1 MKYYP
6 IPWIA
11 LGLSIMVTTI
21 VWFTVLDL
29 ERQTQEVEFRSLTQ
43 KITSQILDQLQR
55 HEQLLLGF
63 KGLFNASIEVE
74 PEEFRRFFTIQKIIE
89 RFPDSQGIGF
99 IEYVNGEDEKNRLK
113 SKMGNYGLNFTVYP
127 EGEREKYFPVVFL
140 EPLDVRNKRAIG
152 YDVYT
157 QETRRHAVD
166 QAIKSG
172 QTTLTNKIILVQE
185 IDENT
190 QNGFLMLLPIYQNIE
205 NDKNQELRGLIYSVF
220 RMDDFIEG
228 TLDKEIFDH
237 INIRIYDGPRE
248 LSNLFF
254 ESSYADPLN
263 FTSFTDSSF
272 IEFGGKFW
280 TLEFHGILPAK
291 SNIQDKWMIIPVIG
305 YIMSFLL
312 FFTFLLFTKNIH
324 LTNLI
329 LKQEKIRTIG
339 ELASRFSHD
348 IRNPLS
354 NIQMTVELIRK
365 NKEIKQNQHLQDK
378 LQIIAKNVDRINHQ
392 VNEVLD
398 FVRPQP
404 IDKKKISLLSCIE
417 ESITSM
423 KIPKNIEIK
432 IPKEDVSIYG
442 DYLGLQ
448 VVCKNLILNSI
459 QAIDNQEGVINI
471 KFKED
476 QKYDI
481 IEIED
486 SGTGLPEGKI
496 SSIFEPLTTTKQ
508 HGVGLGLVSCKNII
522 ENHGGIIEV
531 KINPTRFIV
540 KIPKN

>member
-1 MKYYP
+1 MRYYP

-220 RMDDFIEG
+220 RMDDFVEG
-228 TLDKEIFDH
+228 TLDNEIFDH
-237 INIRIYDGPRE
+237 INIRI
-248 LSNLFF
+248 
-254 ESSYADPLN
+254 
-263 FTSFTDSSF
+263 
-272 IEFGGKFW
+272 
-280 TLEFHGILPAK
+280 
-291 SNIQDKWMIIPVIG
+291 
-305 YIMSFLL
+305 
-312 FFTFLLFTKNIH
+312 
-324 LTNLI
+324 
-329 LKQEKIRTIG
+329 
-339 ELASRFSHD
+339 
-348 IRNPLS
+348 
-354 NIQMTVELIRK
+354 
-365 NKEIKQNQHLQDK
+365 
-378 LQIIAKNVDRINHQ
+378 
-392 VNEVLD
+392 
-398 FVRPQP
+398 
-404 IDKKKISLLSCIE
+404 
-417 ESITSM
+417 
-423 KIPKNIEIK
+423 
-432 IPKEDVSIYG
+432 
-442 DYLGLQ
+442 
-448 VVCKNLILNSI
+448 
-459 QAIDNQEGVINI
+459 
-471 KFKED
+471 
-476 QKYDI
+476 
-481 IEIED
+481 
-486 SGTGLPEGKI
+486 
-496 SSIFEPLTTTKQ
+496 
-508 HGVGLGLVSCKNII
+508 
-522 ENHGGIIEV
+522 
-531 KINPTRFIV
+531 
-540 KIPKN
+540 